1 MRIAVLCL
9 LLLVPLAGCVV
20 PTDPLRMAAYGPTT
34 GAAVEPAG
42 HALRE
47 GERIALVIRETQLD
61 PARLHACIA
70 AGMRPRLPSPGASIV
85 ALDEAG
91 VARLLAALPS
101 ERDAA
106 LPEEVA
112 ALGVEW
118 AVVVRD
124 SSTRA
129 ATPERDF
136 GGHGASGGG
145 IIGGYVGERVEY
157 GLSLEAA
164 ILDLRARR
172 RLGMATAW
180 YAARGG
186 GGVAAGIMAAA
197 GGGLAIAV
205 PFILPVIRLPAGT
218 TAMAIC
224 DAFGRAIG
232 DALVKAT
239 TPQPPAG
246 AAPPEAATP

>member
-129 ATPERDF
+129 ATPVRGFD
-136 GGHGASGGG
+136 GHGATGGG
-145 IIGGYVGERVEY
+145 IMGGYAGERVHY
-157 GLSLEAA
+157 NLLLEAT

-172 RLGMATAW
+172 RLGTATAYYW
-180 YAARGG
+180 AEGG
-186 GGVAAGIMAAA
+186 GGVAAGII
-197 GGGLAIAV
+197 GGGGIIL
-205 PFILPVIRLPAGT
+205 PFILPVVDLPAGT
-218 TAMAIC
+218 SAMAIC
-224 DAFGRAIG
+224 DAFGRKIG
-232 DALVKAT
+232 DALVQAT
-239 TPQPPAG
+239 TVQAPAG
-246 AAPPEAATP
+246 DARAEETAP